1 MRFYEAVKESR
12 KEVVLWGTGTPTR
25 DLLYVEDAANSLICA
40 LKSESNASPINIGS
54 EKEVS
59 IKELAETIRKVIGE
73 DFELKWDTTKPD
85 GQPRRMLDTSRVEKE
100 IGFKA
105 EVGLNEGL
113 KKTIEWYKKSLS
125 SNDFC

>member
-1 MRFYEAVKESR
+1 MKESR